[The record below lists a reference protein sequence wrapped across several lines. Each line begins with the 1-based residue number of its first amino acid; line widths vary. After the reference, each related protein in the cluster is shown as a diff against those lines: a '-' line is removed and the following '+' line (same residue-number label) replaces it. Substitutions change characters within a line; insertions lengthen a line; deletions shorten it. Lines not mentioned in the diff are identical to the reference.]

1 MKRWLS
7 RSFVIVPALVVAFS
21 SAACRDNQDPQGA
34 TELWS
39 RVSQSGYRS
48 WTRARAY
55 PKREP
60 SFTLHGGSV
69 EIFVNPT
76 LAAARDGKTAFRQF
90 PDGSMVVKEGYS
102 GNSDDLAIV
111 AVMEKRA
118 GEWYFAEYS
127 GDGEALFSG
136 KPKVCVDCHEAR
148 REHSDWLFSVE
159 LPR

>member
-1 MKRWLS
+1 MA
-7 RSFVIVPALVVAFS
+7 IALL

-48 WTRARAY
+48 WVRARSY

-69 EIFVNPT
+69 EIFLNPA
-76 LAAARDGKTAFRQF
+76 LAAARDGKTPLQKF
-90 PDGSMVVKEGYS
+90 PDGAMVVKEGYS

-136 KPKVCVDCHEAR
+136 RPKICVDCHEAR
-148 REHSDWLFSVE
+148 KDHSDWLFTVE

>member
-1 MKRWLS
+1 MKRLHR
-7 RSFVIVPALVVAFS
+7 RSFACAVALVVAAV
-21 SAACRDNQDPQGA
+21 SAGCRDNQDPQGA
-34 TELWS
+34 DALWA
-39 RVSQSGYRS
+39 RVSQSGYRQ

-69 EIFVNPT
+69 EIFLSPA
-76 LAAARDGKTAFRQF
+76 LAAARDGKAPLQQF
-90 PDGSMVVKEGYS
+90 PDGAMVVKEGYS
-102 GNSDDLAIV
+102 GTSDDLAIV

-136 KPKVCVDCHEAR
+136 KPKICVDCHEAR
-148 REHSDWLFSVE
+148 QNQSDWLFTVE